1 MENQEKPKA
10 LIVIF
15 GATGDLAKRKLFP
28 SIYRLYQNGKI
39 GEDFAV
45 VGIGRRSWSNEL
57 FHTNVR
63 NSLGDDVSGKEAE
76 AFVSHFSYHP
86 FDVSDSSSYEN
97 LGTLLNNLES
107 EYRTEGNRIFYL
119 AMAPQFFGTIANNL
133 KKHNLKS
140 ETGWSRLVIEKPFGH
155 DFESARQ
162 LNDQITSAFDEKQIY
177 RIDHYLGKEMVKNI
191 EVIRFANGIFEHLW
205 NNRFIAN
212 VQITSSESLGVEDRA
227 NYYDL
232 SGATRDMVQNHMLQ
246 MVTLLAMEPPIN
258 LNPEEI
264 RSEKIK
270 ILRAL
275 RSVDEKNIDDY
286 FVRGQYGPGKMHGR
300 KLRGYQEEAE
310 ELQNSDTETYVA
322 GKIMIDNYRWA
333 GVPFYIRTGKR
344 LAEKCTK
351 IVVEFEDIPLN
362 LYQEEQSEKSP
373 NLLVINIQ
381 PNEGVTLYLNA
392 KKPGVSSYS
401 EPIKLSYTHE
411 AVNSVNTPEAYE
423 KLLHD
428 CMIGDTTNF
437 SHWDEVSLSWKFV
450 DRILNRWSKEEPDFP
465 NYAAGSMGPEEADKL
480 LKNDGFHWWPV
491 NNEEE

>member
-1 MENQEKPKA
+1 MENQEIPKA
-10 LIVIF
+10 LIIIF

-28 SIYRLYQNGKI
+28 SIHRLYQNGKI

-45 VGIGRRSWSNEL
+45 VGIGRRSWSNDL
-57 FHTNVR
+57 FRSNVR
-63 NSLGDDVSGKEAE
+63 NSLGDDVTEKESE
-76 AFVSHFSYHP
+76 AFISHFYYHP
-86 FDVSDSSSYEN
+86 FDVSDSASYKS
-97 LGTLLNNLES
+97 LGTLLNDLES
-107 EYRTEGNRIFYL
+107 DYHTEGNRIFYL

-140 ETGWSRLVIEKPFGH
+140 DSGWSRLVIEKPFGH
-155 DFESARQ
+155 DYDSARK
-162 LNDQITSAFDEKQIY
+162 LNDQITSAFDESQIY
-177 RIDHYLGKEMVKNI
+177 RIDHYLGKEMVQNI

-205 NNRFIAN
+205 NNRFISN
-212 VQITSSESLGVEDRA
+212 VQITSSEALGVEDRA
-227 NYYDL
+227 NYYDV

-270 ILRAL
+270 ILRAI
-275 RSVDEKNIDDY
+275 RAVDEDNIDNY
-286 FVRGQYGPGKMHGR
+286 FVRGQYGPGKMFGK

-310 ELQNSDTETYVA
+310 ELKNSDTETYVA

-344 LAEKCTK
+344 LEKKCTK
-351 IVVEFEDIPLN
+351 IVVEFQDIPLN
-362 LYQEEQSEKSP
+362 LYQEKRRGKSP

-381 PNEGVTLYLNA
+381 PNEGVTLFLNA
-392 KKPGVSSYS
+392 KKPGMGSFA

-428 CMIGDTTNF
+428 CMVGDTTNF
-437 SHWDEVSLSWKFV
+437 SHWDEVSLSWRFV
-450 DRILNRWSKEEPDFP
+450 DRILKKWSKEEPDFP
-465 NYAAGSMGPEEADKL
+465 NYAAGTMGPQEADDL
-480 LKNDGFHWWPV
+480 LEKDGFHWWPT
-491 NNEEE
+491 NNEDD